1 MTAQKRRKRRRKRR
15 LRIGRLLLLLG
26 GCIAIVLLTI
36 GACFLLFPRE
46 EENTDV
52 QPAPH
57 SEIAWFLRRFET
69 NRPYQINDH
78 ILDAITSEYAVIMDD
93 TTGRIIDGKNSDQRM
108 YPASMT
114 KMLTAI
120 VVIENMPDLNAPIEI
135 TWSMLAGLYE
145 ANASVVGYQIGDT
158 PTMRDIL
165 YGIALPSGADAC
177 NAAAITVAGS
187 VDAFVAMMNNKAQ
200 QLGMTNSH
208 FCNTTG
214 LHEDDHYTTAEDMAV
229 LLRYCKNNE
238 VFAEVFATPQYY
250 ASPVSSH
257 PYGITMDSTVFKS
270 DYIYGIEIPGL
281 VGGKTGFTYEAG
293 KCLATWENVEDQ
305 TIVIITGCAGYD
317 MYGIDHY
324 IDHGFISSQVSVD
337 LRRQACYQP

>member
-120 VVIENMPDLNAPIEI
+120 VVIENMPDPNAPIEI

-238 VFAEVFATPQYY
+238 VFAEVFSTPQYY

-317 MYGIDHY
+317 MYVIDHY

>member
-1 MTAQKRRKRRRKRR
+1 MNAQKRRKRRKRR
-15 LRIGRLLLLLG
+15 LRVGRLLLLLG

-46 EENTDV
+46 EETIDV
-52 QPAPH
+52 QPAPE
-57 SEIAWFLRRFET
+57 SEIQWFLRRFET
-69 NRPYQINDH
+69 NRPYEINEH
-78 ILDAITSEYAVIMDD
+78 ILNSITSEYAVIMDD
-93 TTGRIIDGKNSDQRM
+93 TTGRIIDGKNSDARM

-114 KMLTAI
+114 KILTAI
-120 VVIENMPDLNAPIEI
+120 VVIENMADLNAPIEI

-177 NAAAITVAGS
+177 NAAAITIAGS
-187 VDAFVAMMNNKAQ
+187 VDAFVSMMNHKAREI
-200 QLGMTNSH
+200 GMLHSH

-238 VFAEVFATPQYY
+238 VFAEVFSTPQYY
-250 ASPVSSH
+250 ASPVYSH
-257 PYGITMDSTVFKS
+257 PYGITMNSTVFKS
-270 DYIYGIEIPGL
+270 ESVYGITIPGL

-293 KCLATWENVEDQ
+293 KCLATWDRVEDQ
-305 TIVIITGCAGYD
+305 TIIIVTGNAGYD

-324 IDHGFISSQVSVD
+324 IDHGFIASQVSVD

>member
-145 ANASVVGYQIGDT
+145 ANASVVGYQI
-158 PTMRDIL
+158 
-165 YGIALPSGADAC
+165 
-177 NAAAITVAGS
+177 
-187 VDAFVAMMNNKAQ
+187 
-200 QLGMTNSH
+200 
-208 FCNTTG
+208 
-214 LHEDDHYTTAEDMAV
+214 
-229 LLRYCKNNE
+229 
-238 VFAEVFATPQYY
+238 
-250 ASPVSSH
+250 
-257 PYGITMDSTVFKS
+257 
-270 DYIYGIEIPGL
+270 
-281 VGGKTGFTYEAG
+281 
-293 KCLATWENVEDQ
+293 
-305 TIVIITGCAGYD
+305 
-317 MYGIDHY
+317 
-324 IDHGFISSQVSVD
+324 
-337 LRRQACYQP
+337 

>member
-120 VVIENMPDLNAPIEI
+120 VVIENMPDPNAPIEI

-238 VFAEVFATPQYY
+238 VFAEVFSTPQYY

-270 DYIYGIEIPGL
+270 NYIYGIEIPGL

-317 MYGIDHY
+317 MYVIDHY

>member
-108 YPASMT
+108 YPALMT
-114 KMLTAI
+114 KMLSAI
-120 VVIENMPDLNAPIEI
+120 VVIENMPDLNALIEI
-135 TWSMLAGLYE
+135 SWSMLAGLYE

-238 VFAEVFATPQYY
+238 VFAEVFSTPQYY

-257 PYGITMDSTVFKS
+257 PYGITMDSTGCKS
-270 DYIYGIEIPGL
+270 TCSYGIESPGL
-281 VGGKTGFTYEAG
+281 GGAKTGFTYEAG
-293 KCLATWENVEDQ
+293 KCLATWENVEVQ
-305 TIVIITGCAGYD
+305 VFVIITGCAGYD